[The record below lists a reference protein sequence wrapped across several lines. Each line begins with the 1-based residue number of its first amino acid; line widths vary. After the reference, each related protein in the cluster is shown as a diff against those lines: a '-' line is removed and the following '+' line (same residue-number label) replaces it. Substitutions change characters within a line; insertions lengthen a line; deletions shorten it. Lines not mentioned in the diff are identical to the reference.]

1 MRQPSR
7 RSVLKASVVTLGAI
21 GAGIPLSGPAFA
33 ADYNPAP
40 RDPEFPDV
48 EGMRGDRRANE
59 LWYTYEN
66 VFQYQATA
74 EIIDAYTTI
83 GAVAGGSPE
92 RLYPLYQQHRQAGTY
107 PDGFIAQMAPAKD
120 ALEYLSRLQLDIY
133 DRFYRHDDNGLTA
146 AFIWFGE
153 GVLFDPRMPY
163 GSRTHMM
170 NVKPG
175 EPPQNWH
182 AWHPIIRATVFLGI
196 DVMRWIEIN
205 RLVGIGWTIQSIT
218 KPQAG
223 ADNPYLDK
231 KSVHNVVK
239 TWRHMSPAR
248 MDDMFD
254 NFPYPPGIS

>member
-7 RSVLKASVVTLGAI
+7 RALLRASVVTLGAL
-21 GAGIPLSGPAFA
+21 GTGLSTTAPAFA
-33 ADYNPAP
+33 GGYRPQP
-40 RDPEFPDV
+40 HDPEFPDV

-74 EIIDAYTTI
+74 EIIEAYTAI

-92 RLYPLYQQHRQAGTY
+92 KLYPLYQRHRQAGTY
-107 PDGFIAQMAPAKD
+107 PDGFIAEMAPARD
-120 ALEYLSRLQLDIY
+120 AFAYLSRLQLDIY
-133 DRFYRHDDNGLTA
+133 HRFYGHDRRGLTA
-146 AFIWFGE
+146 AFVWFGE

-170 NVKPG
+170 NVRPG
-175 EPPQNWH
+175 QPPQNWH
-182 AWHPIIRATVFLGI
+182 AWHPIVRATVFLGI
-196 DVMRWIEIN
+196 DVRRWIELN

-218 KPQAG
+218 KPAAG
-223 ADNPYLDK
+223 ADNPYLDDR
-231 KSVHNVVK
+231 SVRDVVK
-239 TWRHMSPAR
+239 MWRHASPAE